1 MKKEE
6 LRLAEILFGYGFF
19 ELGGKYALSL
29 EQNGGGTSPLYLL
42 MITLSAFGI
51 VLGMDGCV
59 KLWRLVTVKKD
70 LKAFTKQR
78 NKQESVGGGEKPKMK
93 FLKRFIKDEQASI
106 SAKSIIALAVGFVL
120 MATLLPIGL
129 DQVYA
134 ANTTLW
140 ETAVTT
146 IFTLVL
152 PIVVVIAGALSFL
165 SDIRT

>member
-1 MKKEE
+1 MNKPE
-6 LRLAEILFGYGFF
+6 LRLAEILFGYGCF
-19 ELGGKYALSL
+19 ELGGKYCLAL
-29 EQNGGGTSPLYLL
+29 EQSGGGTSFIYIL
-42 MITLSAFGI
+42 MLTLSSFGV
-51 VLGMDGCV
+51 VLGLDGCV
-59 KLWRLVTVKKD
+59 KLWRLVTVKED
-70 LKAFTKQR
+70 LNKFTKQSIS
-78 NKQESVGGGEKPKMK
+78 KDKLGGEKRKMK
-93 FLKRFIKDEQASI
+93 FLQKLRRNERASI

-165 SDIRT
+165 GDVKS